1 MLADNN
7 CVCVVK
13 VRLLDA
19 VDGQFLL
26 LLYQMI
32 GGQKKHIDADSAN
45 CAKLYLMCLL
55 LLGHLQRMVAL
66 TLIVDGRAAAQACRL
81 CQGSALNFL
90 LHAHGLC

>member
-7 CVCVVK
+7 CVCVLK
-13 VRLLDA
+13 IRLLDA

-26 LLYQMI
+26 LLDQII
-32 GGQKKHIDADSAN
+32 GIQKKHIDADGAN
-45 CAKLYLMCLL
+45 CAKLHLMCLF

-66 TLIVDGRAAAQACRL
+66 TLIVDGRAAALACRL
-81 CQGSALNFL
+81 CQGNALTLL

>member
-1 MLADNN
+1 MA
-7 CVCVVK
+7 K

-26 LLYQMI
+26 LLDQII
-32 GGQKKHIDADSAN
+32 GIQKKHIDADGAN
-45 CAKLYLMCLL
+45 STKPYLVCLF
-55 LLGHLQRMVAL
+55 LLGHLQRMGAL
-66 TLIVDGRAAAQACRL
+66 TPIVDGRAVALARRH

>member
-1 MLADNN
+1 MLANNN

-13 VRLLDA
+13 VCLLDA

-26 LLYQMI
+26 LLDQII
-32 GGQKKHIDADSAN
+32 GIQKKHIDADGAKST
-45 CAKLYLMCLL
+45 KLYLVCLF

-66 TLIVDGRAAAQACRL
+66 TLIVDGRAAALACRL

>member
-7 CVCVVK
+7 YVCVVK

-19 VDGQFLL
+19 FE
-26 LLYQMI
+26 
-32 GGQKKHIDADSAN
+32 
-45 CAKLYLMCLL
+45 CAFS
-55 LLGHLQRMVAL
+55 LGHLQRMVAL
-66 TLIVDGRAAAQACRL
+66 TLIVDGRAAALACRL